1 MARKNQRPFLDR
13 KSTVGVFVVVCFSTF
28 SGMTYIQE
36 IALLLFCGITMLIC
50 KKWRWALNVSI
61 TFAVMFLCDL
71 FVVGRLSG
79 PPQYAALL
87 LCHVLRFLLP
97 LFGAFYIVT
106 KTSTVGQY
114 ISAFMAMHLP
124 NVVIIPIAV
133 MFRFVPTLTEEWQV
147 ITQAMRL
154 RGMALS
160 IKNVLRRPLY
170 MLENMLVPF
179 LLQSSA
185 IVDEMSAA
193 VMARGFDKDHPR
205 SSFLEVKMKALDWI
219 FVAVSVIV
227 LVWNLLW

>member
-1 MARKNQRPFLDR
+1 M
-13 KSTVGVFVVVCFSTF
+13 
-28 SGMTYIQE
+28 
-36 IALLLFCGITMLIC
+36 
-50 KKWRWALNVSI
+50 
-61 TFAVMFLCDL
+61 
-71 FVVGRLSG
+71 
-79 PPQYAALL
+79 
-87 LCHVLRFLLP
+87 
-97 LFGAFYIVT
+97 
-106 KTSTVGQY
+106 
-114 ISAFMAMHLP
+114 
-124 NVVIIPIAV
+124 VIIPIAV